1 MSELWFVY
9 DERVKEFFVSEKGD
23 NFANNLQG
31 QIFDEIKESYGEKA
45 YLRSLDPLYMGS
57 LKDPDG
63 HARVTGGCGET
74 IEIFLKFDDTRVTE
88 ASFQTD
94 GCGSSKAC
102 GSFAVEM
109 SLGKT
114 PDELLEIRGEDILK
128 RMGRLPDEDQ
138 HCAFLAAAS
147 LYEALNDYMI
157 KMTRGR
163 KT

>member
-1 MSELWFVY
+1 M
-9 DERVKEFFVSEKGD
+9 SEKGD
-23 NFANNLQG
+23 DFANNLQG

-45 YLRSLDPLYMGS
+45 YLRSLD
-57 LKDPDG
+57 G

-74 IEIFLKFDDTRVTE
+74 IEIFLKFENNRVTG

-94 GCGSSKAC
+94 GCGSSKAS
-102 GSFAVEM
+102 GSFAAEM
-109 SLGKT
+109 SFGKT
-114 PDELLEIRGEDILK
+114 PDELLEIRGEDILE
-128 RMGRLPDEDQ
+128 RMGSLPKEDQ

>member
-1 MSELWFVY
+1 MIREQKSLL
-9 DERVKEFFVSEKGD
+9 VSKKGD
-23 NFANNLQG
+23 NSANNLQQ
-31 QIFDEIKESYGEKA
+31 QILGEIKESYGEKA
-45 YLRSLDPLYMGS
+45 YLRSLDPLYMGHM
-57 LKDPDG
+57 KDPDG

-74 IEIFLKFDDTRVTE
+74 IEMFLKFDDDRVAE

-94 GCGSSKAC
+94 GCGSSKAS
-102 GSFAVEM
+102 GSFAAEM

-128 RMGRLPDEDQ
+128 RMGRLPEEDQ

-157 KMTRGR
+157 KMTGAR
-163 KT
+163 KKQQSL

>member
-1 MSELWFVY
+1 LRRKQRSLV
-9 DERVKEFFVSEKGD
+9 VSENSD
-23 NFANNLQG
+23 SVANNLQQ
-31 QIFDEIKESYGEKA
+31 QIFDEIKESCGEKA
-45 YLRSLDPLYMGS
+45 YLRSLDPLYMGYM
-57 LKDPDG
+57 KDPDG

-74 IEIFLKFDDTRVTE
+74 IEMFLKFDEDRVTD

-94 GCGSSKAC
+94 GCGSSKAS
-102 GSFAVEM
+102 GSFAAEM

-128 RMGRLPDEDQ
+128 KMGGIPDADQ

-163 KT
+163 KTENV

>member
-1 MSELWFVY
+1 MSGKSTDV
-9 DERVKEFFVSEKGD
+9 
-23 NFANNLQG
+23 ANKLQQ
-31 QIFDEIKESYGEKA
+31 QIFNEIEESYGEKA
-45 YLRSLDPLYMGS
+45 YLRSLEPLYMGHM
-57 LKDPDG
+57 KDPDG

-74 IEIFLKFDDTRVTE
+74 IEMFLKFDDDRVTN

-94 GCGSSKAC
+94 GCGSSKAS
-102 GSFAVEM
+102 GSFAAEM

-128 RMGRLPDEDQ
+128 RMGRIPDTDQ

-157 KMTRGR
+157 RMTRRR
-163 KT
+163 KTENA

>member
-1 MSELWFVY
+1 M
-9 DERVKEFFVSEKGD
+9 SEKGD
-23 NFANNLQG
+23 TSTSNLQQ
-31 QIFDEIKESYGEKA
+31 QIFDEAKEAYGEKV
-45 YLRSLDPLYMGS
+45 YLRSLDPLYMGHM
-57 LKDPDG
+57 KDPDG

-74 IEIFLKFDDTRVTE
+74 IEMFLKFDEDRVTE

-94 GCGSSKAC
+94 GCSSSKAS
-102 GSFAVEM
+102 GSFAAEM

-163 KT
+163 KTQHV

>member
-1 MSELWFVY
+1 LIRKWRSLLVPGKSGH
-9 DERVKEFFVSEKGD
+9 VAK
-23 NFANNLQG
+23 NLQQQVFG
-31 QIFDEIKESYGEKA
+31 EIKESYGEKA
-45 YLRSLDPLYMGS
+45 YLRSLEPLYMGPM
-57 LKDPDG
+57 KDPDG

-74 IEIFLKFDDTRVTE
+74 IQMFLKFDDDRVTD

-94 GCGSSKAC
+94 GCGSSKAT
-102 GSFAVEM
+102 GSFAAEM

-128 RMGRLPDEDQ
+128 RMGRIPEADQ

-157 KMTRGR
+157 KMTRRR
-163 KT
+163 KIQHA

>member
-1 MSELWFVY
+1 
-9 DERVKEFFVSEKGD
+9 VSEKGD
-23 NFANNLQG
+23 TSTSNLQQ
-31 QIFDEIKESYGEKA
+31 QIFDEAKEAYGEKV
-45 YLRSLDPLYMGS
+45 YLRSLDPLYMGHM
-57 LKDPDG
+57 KDPDG

-74 IEIFLKFDDTRVTE
+74 IEMFLKFDEDRVTE

-94 GCGSSKAC
+94 GCSSSKAS
-102 GSFAVEM
+102 GSFAAEM

-163 KT
+163 KTQHV